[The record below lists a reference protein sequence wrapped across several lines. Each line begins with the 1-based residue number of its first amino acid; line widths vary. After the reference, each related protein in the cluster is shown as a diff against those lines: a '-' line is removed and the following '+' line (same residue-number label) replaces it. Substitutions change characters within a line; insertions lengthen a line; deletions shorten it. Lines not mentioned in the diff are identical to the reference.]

1 MLTLTTMEEKNK
13 HHRPIVPLWFGIVAA
28 ASFIPVIVWPWMI
41 ASSGAFDDPD
51 NMSNLLLITFPV
63 YAVLSI
69 YLSYRSIAER
79 PYIAVI
85 LLAILWLSFGALW
98 LL

>member
-1 MLTLTTMEEKNK
+1 MEDMNMKQDRRPR
-13 HHRPIVPLWFGIVAA
+13 HRPPVPTWFSIAAA
-28 ASFIPVIVWPWMI
+28 ASFIPVLVWPWMI
-41 ASSGAFDDPD
+41 ASSGAFDDPG

-85 LLAILWLSFGALW
+85 LIAILWLSFGALW